1 MMQFDLPKDLSSII
15 KVIGVGGGGSNAVN
29 HMFRQGIKG
38 VDFIVCN
45 TDKQALDISP
55 VPVKVQLGKTLT
67 QGLGAGMLPEVGKN
81 AAIESIEEIKALL
94 KNTKM
99 VFITAGMGKGT
110 GTGAAPIIAQA
121 AKEMGILTVG
131 IVTIPFQFEGA
142 KKRAQAEAGIEELKK
157 NVDTLLII
165 CNERLREIHGNLTVV
180 NAFVHADNVL
190 SSAAKSIA
198 EIISNT
204 LHVNVDFNDISTVMK
219 DSGVAVLGTAS
230 ASGDGRSINA
240 VEMALQSPLLNDNEI
255 TGARYVLMNVTSG
268 ADEITMD
275 ELGEITDYIQNAAG
289 QTAEIVT
296 GFGVDPN
303 LGDKVNVTIIAT
315 GFKSKS
321 IDGYDSSKRPEK
333 KVLKLDD
340 NVNKKEIIPVV
351 EEKKEVIQKDVL
363 EPVLKSE
370 LLNKQEELTPEI
382 EKQEVTMEEIMTDP
396 LMPTL
401 IVKEPV
407 ADLSTEATGKVEVNV
422 IEVPEIEDNEETVI
436 VDEPVA
442 VVELPVLNV
451 VEPIAVVEEPVVNV
465 VEETAVTAVVEP
477 VAVLTPIEEVP
488 VQEEKPVEEV
498 KPVLEELTVETPV
511 TEVKEEITFEIETAP
526 EKVVEFELTKEEP
539 AANLSNEVTAELE
552 VKEESVANSQEF
564 VSETSE
570 DVVMEEIEPFL
581 EVKEVVTEVKA
592 EPVMEVKLEEVK
604 AEPVTEVKVEE
615 PVAEVKIEPV
625 TEIKTEEPV
634 AEIKKTVSNVVEEKK
649 EEPKEEPML
658 IKTRREVV
666 EEKKKE
672 ELPISQVVTDE
683 EQRKKAQERILRLKE
698 LSLKLKT
705 PNGLAELENEP
716 AYKRKNINLE
726 STPHSSESQVSKYTL
741 TENEEKKVEIK
752 PNNSF
757 LHDNVD

>member
-81 AAIESIEEIKALL
+81 AAIESIEEIKGLL
-94 KNTKM
+94 KGTKM

-121 AKEMGILTVG
+121 ARELGILTVG

-142 KKRAQAEAGIEELKK
+142 KKRQQAEAGIEELKK
-157 NVDTLLII
+157 HVDTLLII

-190 SSAAKSIA
+190 SNAAKSIA

-240 VEMALQSPLLNDNEI
+240 VEMALNSPLLNDNEI

-289 QTAEIVT
+289 QSAEIVT
-296 GFGVDPN
+296 GYGIDPN

-321 IDGYDSSKRPEK
+321 IGNFDSTVKPEK
-333 KVLKLDD
+333 KVMKLDD
-340 NVNKKEIIPVV
+340 NVNRKEVVPVV
-351 EEKKEVIQKDVL
+351 ENKVEVKKDEL

-370 LLNKQEELTPEI
+370 LLNKEELSSVISMKEELTPVI
-382 EKQEVTMEEIMTDP
+382 EKQEVTMEEITTDP
-396 LMPTL
+396 LEPTL
-401 IVKEPV
+401 KIVEPV
-407 ADLSTEATGKVEVNV
+407 AETKV
-422 IEVPEIEDNEETVI
+422 IEVPEVDDNEETVI
-436 VDEPVA
+436 VDETVQTVA
-442 VVELPVLNV
+442 EVK
-451 VEPIAVVEEPVVNV
+451 EEMTEAPVVNV
-465 VEETAVTAVVEP
+465 VEPVAVVEEAVTAEITPVVEAAP
-477 VAVLTPIEEVP
+477 VEETPV
-488 VQEEKPVEEV
+488 VEEKPVEEV
-498 KPVLEELTVETPV
+498 TPVLEEIKTEAPV
-511 TEVKEEITFEIETAP
+511 AEVKEEISFEIETAP
-526 EKVVEFELTKEEP
+526 EKVVEFEL
-539 AANLSNEVTAELE
+539 AAET
-552 VKEESVANSQEF
+552 VAP
-564 VSETSE
+564 VSESNNT
-570 DVVMEEIEPFL
+570 
-581 EVKEVVTEVKA
+581 VTEEVAPVVNEAKPVEETKVE
-592 EPVMEVKLEEVK
+592 EPVMEVKPAEEVK
-604 AEPVTEVKVEE
+604 AEPV
-615 PVAEVKIEPV
+615 AETKQE
-625 TEIKTEEPV
+625 
-634 AEIKKTVSNVVEEKK
+634 VSNVVEEKQ
-649 EEPKEEPML
+649 EEKMEEPML
-658 IKTRREVV
+658 IKTRKEVV
-666 EEKKKE
+666 EEKKPTE
-672 ELPISQVVTDE
+672 QLPQSQIVTDE

>member
-81 AAIESIEEIKALL
+81 AAIESIDEIKALL

-121 AKEMGILTVG
+121 AREMGILTVG
-131 IVTIPFQFEGA
+131 IVTIPFSFEGA
-142 KKRAQAEAGIEELKK
+142 KKRQQAEAGIEELKK
-157 NVDTLLII
+157 SVDTLLII

-190 SSAAKSIA
+190 SNAARSIA

-230 ASGDGRSINA
+230 ASGDGRAINA
-240 VEMALQSPLLNDNEI
+240 VEMALNSPLLNDNEI

-296 GFGVDPN
+296 GYGVDPN

-315 GFKSKS
+315 GFQSKS
-321 IDGYDSSKRPEK
+321 IAGVQSTKRPEK

-340 NVNKKEIIPVV
+340 NVNKTAEPTPVV
-351 EEKKEVIQKDVL
+351 EAKTKVEETIESL

-370 LLNKQEELTPEI
+370 LLAKEEPVI
-382 EKQEVTMEEIMTDP
+382 ETFKEEVTLNDIVTDP
-396 LMPTL
+396 LEPVL

-407 ADLSTEATGKVEVNV
+407 VENA
-422 IEVPEIEDNEETVI
+422 IEIEDTNDSEETVI
-436 VDEPVA
+436 VDEPLLEVK
-442 VVELPVLNV
+442 VEEIVP
-451 VEPIAVVEEPVVNV
+451 VVEEPVVEMKREEPVLVETGEAVAEVKVEEPIAEVKTEEPVAEVKVEETIADLSPVTDVKEEVKTGEPVAVVETVTEISNVIPV
-465 VEETAVTAVVEP
+465 VEETKQEIV
-477 VAVLTPIEEVP
+477 
-488 VQEEKPVEEV
+488 EEKVEIE
-498 KPVLEELTVETPV
+498 
-511 TEVKEEITFEIETAP
+511 FEIEKAP
-526 EKVVEFELTKEEP
+526 EKVVEFTLTEEVVENTVTEPVKEETLLP
-539 AANLSNEVTAELE
+539 VNEVKTEAPVVNE
-552 VKEESVANSQEF
+552 VKEEISNM
-564 VSETSE
+564 
-570 DVVMEEIEPFL
+570 VVN
-581 EVKEVVTEVKA
+581 EVKEEVKQ
-592 EPVMEVKLEEVK
+592 
-604 AEPVTEVKVEE
+604 E
-615 PVAEVKIEPV
+615 PVAEVKEEV
-625 TEIKTEEPV
+625 KSEVEQKKEEVLEEPIL
-634 AEIKKTVSNVVEEKK
+634 IKNRTEVKEEKK
-649 EEPKEEPML
+649 S
-658 IKTRREVV
+658 T
-666 EEKKKE
+666 
-672 ELPISQVVTDE
+672 ELPTTQLVTDE

-698 LSLKLKT
+698 LSLKLKS

-716 AYKRKNINLE
+716 AYKRKNINLQ

>member
-55 VPVKVQLGKTLT
+55 VPVKVQLGKTL
-67 QGLGAGMLPEVGKN
+67 GAGMLPEVGKN
-81 AAIESIEEIKALL
+81 AAIETIEEIKGLL
-94 KNTKM
+94 KGTKM

-121 AKEMGILTVG
+121 AKDMGILTVG

-142 KKRAQAEAGIEELKK
+142 KKRQQAEAGIEELKK
-157 NVDTLLII
+157 HVDTLLII

-190 SSAAKSIA
+190 SNAAKSIA

-230 ASGDGRSINA
+230 ASGDGRAINA
-240 VEMALQSPLLNDNEI
+240 VEMALNSPLLNDNEI

-268 ADEITMD
+268 AEEITMD

-296 GFGVDPN
+296 GYGVDPN

-321 IDGYDSSKRPEK
+321 IDGYETSKKTEK
-333 KVLKLDD
+333 KVMKLDD
-340 NVNKKEIIPVV
+340 NVNKKETAPVAENKV
-351 EEKKEVIQKDVL
+351 EVKKDEL

-370 LLNKQEELTPEI
+370 LLNKQEELTPVI
-382 EKQEVTMEEIMTDP
+382 EKQEVTMEEISTDP

-401 IVKEPV
+401 IVKE
-407 ADLSTEATGKVEVNV
+407 EAKV
-422 IEVPEIEDNEETVI
+422 IEVPEIDDNEETVI
-436 VDEPVA
+436 VDETPAVESIAEPVA
-442 VVELPVLNV
+442 EVKL
-451 VEPIAVVEEPVVNV
+451 EEPVVNV
-465 VEETAVTAVVEP
+465 TETPVTAEITPLVE
-477 VAVLTPIEEVP
+477 VTPIEEVP
-488 VQEEKPVEEV
+488 AEEEKPVEEV
-498 KPVLEELTVETPV
+498 KPVLEEVITETPV

-539 AANLSNEVTAELE
+539 VAE
-552 VKEESVANSQEF
+552 VKEVSNVAPVNNDF
-564 VSETSE
+564 VTETSE
-570 DVVMEEIEPFL
+570 DIVQEEIEPFMETKPEPVA
-581 EVKEVVTEVKA
+581 EVK
-592 EPVMEVKLEEVK
+592 PVEEVK
-604 AEPVTEVKVEE
+604 TEPVAEVKVEE
-615 PVAEVKIEPV
+615 PVEEVKTEPVAEV
-625 TEIKTEEPV
+625 KTEEPV
-634 AEIKKTVSNVVEEKK
+634 AQVNEAVNNVVEEKSSSANVTEDKK
-649 EEPKEEPML
+649 EEVMEEPML
-658 IKTRREVV
+658 IKNRKETV
-666 EEKKKE
+666 EEKKIE
-672 ELPISQVVTDE
+672 TLPISQQVTDE